1 MQVIHSSVKRRSQL
15 GVKIL
20 ESGYTIRFA
29 RAEELTLLAQI
40 ERSAAILF
48 IDTPY
53 AFLVNA
59 EPLSLDFVQQRFQ
72 AGQLWVAVD
81 RDDVVVGFAITREVD
96 RTIYLQEIDV
106 DPKHGQRGLGTALIE
121 TISDWAQFHRHDTIS
136 LSTFSD
142 LPWNA
147 PFYAK
152 LVFRMLEESEL
163 TIGFQQIRRQELEA
177 GLPISE
183 RVIMDRQLQSPHNV
197 PAPE

>member
-1 MQVIHSSVKRRSQL
+1 
-15 GVKIL
+15 
-20 ESGYTIRFA
+20 
-29 RAEELTLLAQI
+29 
-40 ERSAAILF
+40 
-48 IDTPY
+48 
-53 AFLVNA
+53 
-59 EPLSLDFVQQRFQ
+59 VQQRFQ
-72 AGQLWVAVD
+72 AGQVWVAVD

-96 RTIYLQEIDV
+96 RTIYLQEMDV
-106 DPKHGQRGLGTALIE
+106 DPKHGQRGIGTALIE
-121 TISDWAQFHRHDTIS
+121 TISDWAQFHRYDTIS

-152 LVFRMLEESEL
+152 LGFRMLEESEL

-183 RVIMDRQLQSPHNV
+183 RVIMDCQLQSPHNA

>member
-1 MQVIHSSVKRRSQL
+1 M
-15 GVKIL
+15 KIL
-20 ESGYTIRFA
+20 ESGYIIRFA

-53 AFLVNA
+53 EFLVNA
-59 EPLSLDFVQQRFQ
+59 EPLSLDFVRERFQ

-152 LVFRMLEESEL
+152 LGFRMLEESEL